1 VNDLLIATN
10 NRGKLAEIELLLSGL
25 SLDLVSLAGA
35 GITDDVEE
43 TGDTFAENAAIK
55 AMAYAISAGIPA
67 LADDSGLMIDSLGGA
82 PGVHSARYAGPEAS
96 DRDRIDKVL
105 SELRDSARVDRT
117 ARFVC
122 VVALANANGEVVH
135 TTEGVCEG
143 RLADRPRG
151 DNGFG
156 YDPIFVPDGYEM
168 TFGELPSDEKQKIS
182 HRARAV
188 RKMIPFLR
196 GFFKT

>member
-35 GITDDVEE
+35 GITDDIEE

-168 TFGELPSDEKQKIS
+168 TFGELPSDKKQKIS